1 MLRELLISY
10 LRGGTFSI
18 FGREAMFGAWHGL
31 TIDLR
36 RKLVGT
42 SHHASHEGKP
52 CNARSNAA
60 ARPSDEEMRSPSD
73 TRRLR
78 VGVGDLIETFEI
90 LKWF

>member
-52 CNARSNAA
+52 CNAVPTPLHGRV
-60 ARPSDEEMRSPSD
+60 
-73 TRRLR
+73 TRKCALLPIP
-78 VGVGDLIETFEI
+78 GA
-90 LKWF
+90 